1 VTTPGRTEERR
12 GRVQVAGGPGHDVG
26 EQRGAELDEAAHGL
40 ETEPGTGPL
49 RDLARDVVA
58 AGVRVP

>member
-1 VTTPGRTEERR
+1 LVEPR
-12 GRVQVAGGPGHDVG
+12 HDVG